1 MVTPEYHTKSQSNL
15 VQHDPQTTTKLD
27 LYLLAWGIAAHM
39 RYIGEVVKPGTK
51 EMEMEME
58 METEMETEMEME
70 MEMEMV
76 RAAHARWGP
85 ASAQLRSYSA
95 SSY

>member
-1 MVTPEYHTKSQSNL
+1 
-15 VQHDPQTTTKLD
+15 
-27 LYLLAWGIAAHM
+27 
-39 RYIGEVVKPGTK
+39 
-51 EMEMEME
+51 ME
-58 METEMETEMEME
+58 METEMEIE

-85 ASAQLRSYSA
+85 ASAQLRSHSA